1 MRLHGIALTYIAGA
15 LLLGWSAA
23 SATTNQQVAVSG
35 NVVGDCTTV
44 PASGT
49 LAFGSYNPFS
59 TSDLA
64 AGPFSFS
71 INCTRGDTNLN
82 VAVSGGQNFTHANP
96 SGDRAMKNAN
106 SNYLTYQLYQTTG
119 TATPW
124 AFDTST
130 GAGTQVGLTA
140 GGTTTS
146 NTISLYGI
154 IPQGQTS
161 GPDVG
166 SYSDQVTVTVNY

>member
-1 MRLHGIALTYIAGA
+1 MRFRGIALTYIVGA
-15 LLLGWSAA
+15 TLLCRSIA
-23 SATTNQQVAVSG
+23 SATNAITVHGA
-35 NVVGDCTTV
+35 VVGDCTTV

-82 VAVSGGQNFTHANP
+82 VSVSGGQNFTHANP

-124 AFDTST
+124 TFNTST
-130 GAGTQVGLTA
+130 GIGDQLALTA
-140 GGTTTS
+140 GGINSS
-146 NTISLYGI
+146 NTISLYGV
-154 IPQGQTS
+154 IPHGQTS